1 MIDYE
6 VSAKLNNTSV
16 EKLKNWFEKY
26 PESGKMI
33 IRICDKCGIS
43 YDKVR
48 YNQRNKLCRLCGNQ
62 KVNLPMDEIISEY
75 EYGVSVNEI
84 GIIYGCS
91 GRTILEHLH
100 KTDVKIRPSGSEKQE
115 RLPLTQETIKKLFD
129 YKDGYLYRKFTSRGN
144 PTMIK
149 CDNTS
154 KNRYLMT
161 SINGIPYLTHR
172 LIFLWYYGY
181 LPDMIDHID
190 RDKRNNR
197 IENLR
202 ESTLSGN
209 NTNKVK
215 VKLIN
220 GDKPSSQYKGVS
232 WESDR
237 KKWRVRIMKDGR
249 RIDLGRF
256 INEIDAANAY
266 NNAAIDLHGEF
277 AYLNIIK
284 NNL

>member
-6 VSAKLNNTSV
+6 KSAELNNCTI
-16 EKLKNWFEKY
+16 EDLKIWFDKY
-26 PESGKMI
+26 PKSNKSI
-33 IRICDKCGIS
+33 IRICDKCKIH
-43 YDKVR
+43 YDEVR
-48 YNQRNKLCRLCGNQ
+48 YNQRNKLCKICGNQ
-62 KVNLPMDEIISEY
+62 KFDLPMDKIILEY
-75 EYGVSVNEI
+75 ESGTSVDEI
-84 GIIYGCS
+84 GINYGCT
-91 GRTILEHLH
+91 GATILNRLH
-100 KTDVKIRPSGSEKQE
+100 KTNVKVRLQGSEKQE
-115 RLPLTQETIKKLFD
+115 RLPLTQETMRKLFN
-129 YKDGYLYRKFTSRGN
+129 YKNGYLYRKFTSRGN
-144 PTMIK
+144 PTSIK

-161 SINGIPYLTHR
+161 SINDTPYLTHR
-172 LIFLWYYGY
+172 LIFLWHHGY

-190 RDKRNNR
+190 QNKRNNR

-215 VKLIN
+215 IKTIN
-220 GDKPSSQYKGVS
+220 GNKPSSQYKGVS

-237 KKWRVRIMKDGR
+237 KKWRVKIMKDGK

-256 INEIDAANAY
+256 INEIDAAKAY

-277 AYLNIIK
+277 AYLNII
-284 NNL
+284 